1 MAATVGQLNVQLGV
15 DSTKLKEGV
24 AKASKV
30 IEDLGNEFDKVGNSA
45 AASVAKAE
53 KAVQKIA
60 TETKQSLTKVEQ
72 AYAQAS
78 YGVDEFSLAYHEM
91 ARKVAADS
99 KRIADSADQTTR
111 TMGDK
116 FGQAGSKMTAV
127 GAKMSMGLTA
137 PMLLAGRQAIKAAN
151 EFEFSMQSIVA
162 MVGLSEDKVADM
174 GVAARAMAIEFGGS
188 ASEAAGALY
197 FVASAGID
205 GATALEVLRQSLK
218 ASAIGM
224 GDTSIIADT
233 VSSALNAYG
242 IANLS
247 AAEATDVMVASVREG
262 KMEADA
268 LAGALPRVLPI
279 ASAMG
284 VSFQE
289 VGAAF
294 AAMSRNGT
302 DASEAATQLRGI
314 LSSLLQPTKQAEDTM
329 NGLGFSSKGLRE
341 QIKEKGLLD
350 TLLTLTTAF
359 GDNEEAQAAVFGNV
373 RALTGVMSMFGAATE
388 STTKIFANL
397 ADNTGDTDKAFQAM
411 SETGAFKMKQAMA
424 EMKDAFISLGQILVP
439 IIVPAL
445 KAVATAFEK
454 VMTVINAMPN
464 FVKTI
469 IVVLAGLLAAA
480 GPVLIMLGM
489 LAKAFLAVKA
499 AMASQA
505 LISMTAQFAAA
516 GPIIAGVAIAALA
529 VVAAFSMFSAN
540 AAAAKERQEALTDSL
555 RTAGEPTVVLTDK
568 IGTLIAEYV
577 ALKDAAEGAATGVD
591 TEITGAQAFTAS
603 QVALAGLTQVVADAG
618 LSIETIT
625 AAVEGGT
632 NVFGDYA
639 NAIDSAA
646 DHAESSSMVYH
657 DVIEVLDEYGVTG
670 NAVADALMNQY
681 RAGKIND
688 SQLIGSLE
696 TLDDAAT
703 AFDDNRDALNKQN
716 EEYIKSADGIAAF
729 SKALGSDAFDAI
741 VKASEATAAAAGR
754 TDTFTVAGEML
765 MGAMDKAAIKTAE
778 LAVAEELVAEATI
791 RALPAITQMNE
802 LLRLAKESGGEA
814 GATFASMADALGI
827 VSAVLANQLIL
838 VLAKADNNTA
848 KLANTFAGLKGN
860 SKAIEQ
866 VIREQSMA
874 MVQLLVDTTNAGGGI
889 SDAIPSLKYLY
900 DSLVNGAKAAGMD
913 SDAIVGLIK
922 KIGILDG
929 LAPEVQFALTL
940 NTKQLEAQI
949 AVLEK
954 SIVKSVTNPL
964 AGISPATLA
973 MIQELAILKKAL
985 EGVNTVPTGG
995 TTSGGGSTTPDSK
1008 NDFKWVEGY
1017 VTSLSQYANSLISQ
1031 DFARDLGT
1039 QTAEQINETLVGL
1052 LDKMKDLKLNKLPFF
1067 DAFRK
1072 KFKEDFKALAV
1083 LAKERDELVKNLDI
1097 ARNGSVDK
1105 YSGVTL
1111 TKGLEELAN
1120 ALEDVKSRSKDFA
1133 KSIADGIMQP
1143 IGKGNALT
1151 GATNTLTK
1159 AKEFFKN
1166 ITSLRTAGFGPD
1178 VIKEVV
1184 SAGLVDGN
1192 KLAKRLLSMSTTD
1205 IAQFTKVRAEI
1216 NDIAKASG
1224 SLASDIVFATEI
1236 KFASDA
1242 FDAQKLIVQGLETS
1256 LATTNGEIKS
1266 LITTI
1271 QTDLYD
1277 TFFEFLSGFQGG
1289 IDQLNTFK
1297 PLPDSSTTTPGAGG
1311 TIPGG
1316 GTTPD
1321 AGGTTPGGGSKPDS
1335 IFGSPKAD
1343 ANFTAW
1349 VTAQANKLIPGKSY
1363 PKWNIGPLP
1372 NGGAILGKKHI
1383 YLPPGL
1389 DFSGFHADGGIAMKA
1404 SLGVIGESG
1413 PEAIIPLSKMSQF
1426 GSGDTY
1432 VTINVSGNVSSER
1445 DLVEAVRVGL
1455 LKAQRSNRTLVV

>member
-1 MAATVGQLNVQLGV
+1 MANVGKVDVVLGV
-15 DSTKLKEGV
+15 DSSKLKEGV
-24 AKASKV
+24 AKAAKV
-30 IEDLGNEFDKVGNSA
+30 IEDLGNQFDKIGTNA
-45 AASVAKAE
+45 AASVSKAE
-53 KAVQKIA
+53 KAVQKVA
-60 TETKQSLTKVEQ
+60 SETKQSLSKVEQ
-72 AYAQAS
+72 AYAKAS

-91 ARKVAADS
+91 ARKVVADS
-99 KRIADSADQTTR
+99 KRIEDSADRTTR
-111 TMGDK
+111 SMGDK
-116 FGQAGSKMTAV
+116 FGAAGSKMTAV
-127 GAKMSMGLTA
+127 GTKMSMGLTA

-162 MVGLSEDKVADM
+162 MVGLSEDKVAEM

-188 ASEAAGALY
+188 ATEAADALY

-205 GATALEVLRQSLK
+205 GATAMEVLESSLK

-247 AAEATDVMVASVREG
+247 AAQATDVMVAAVREG

-284 VSFQE
+284 VSFNE
-289 VGAAF
+289 VGATF

-314 LSSLLQPTKQAEDTM
+314 LSSLLQPTKEAEETM
-329 NGLGFSSKGLRE
+329 NSLGFSSEGLRQ

-359 GDNEEAQAAVFGNV
+359 GDNEAAQAAVFGNV

-388 STTKIFANL
+388 STTTIFANL

-411 SETGAFKMKQAMA
+411 SETGAFQMKQAMA
-424 EMKDAFISLGQILVP
+424 QVKDAFISLGQILVP

-445 KAVATAFEK
+445 KFVTAGFEK
-454 VMTVINAMPN
+454 VMAAINAMPN

-499 AMASQA
+499 AMATQA
-505 LISMTAQFAAA
+505 FVTMTAQFAAA

-529 VVAAFSMFSAN
+529 VVAAYSMFSAN
-540 AAAAKERQEALTDSL
+540 AAAAKERQEALTESL
-555 RTAGEPTVVLTDK
+555 RMAGEPTVVLTDK
-568 IGTLIAEYV
+568 IGTLIDEYV
-577 ALKDAAEGAATGVD
+577 ALQGAAEGAATGIG
-591 TEITGAQAFTAS
+591 EEFSGAQAFTAAELGAGVAILAKYGGDINTLTDYVS
-603 QVALAGLTQVVADAG
+603 TGTDAFGDLATKILGGTKDIQTAITQTESLTDAQAAMFMALANSGELD
-618 LSIETIT
+618 LHE
-625 AAVEGGT
+625 
-632 NVFGDYA
+632 FYMLA
-639 NAIDSAA
+639 N
-646 DHAESSSMVYH
+646 
-657 DVIEVLDEYGVTG
+657 
-670 NAVADALMNQY
+670 
-681 RAGKIND
+681 
-688 SQLIGSLE
+688 
-696 TLDDAAT
+696 TLDLASD
-703 AFDDNRDALNKQN
+703 AFDDNRDALNKTN
-716 EEYIKSADGIAAF
+716 EEYITGADGIAYFA
-729 SKALGSDAFDAI
+729 SVLGFDAFNAI
-741 VKASEATAAAAGR
+741 VETAKATADAAGR
-754 TDTFTVAGEML
+754 TDVYTVAAEAL
-765 MGAMDKAAIKTAE
+765 LPAIEAATIVNAE
-778 LAVAEELVAEATI
+778 LAAAEERVVQATI
-791 RALPAITQMNE
+791 RSLPAIAQMNE
-802 LLRLAKESGGEA
+802 LLRIAKENGGEA
-814 GATFASMADALGI
+814 GATFASMADSLGI
-827 VSAVLANQLIL
+827 VSAVLANQLVL
-838 VLAKADNNTA
+838 VLAKADTNTA
-848 KLANTFAGLKGN
+848 KLANTFRGLRGN

-889 SDAIPSLKYLY
+889 LDALPSLKYMY
-900 DSLVNGAKAAGMD
+900 DALVNGATAAGMD
-913 SDAIVGLIK
+913 SEAVVQLIK

-929 LAPEVQFALTL
+929 LAPEIQLALTM
-940 NTKQLEAQI
+940 NTAQI
-949 AVLEK
+949 TAQIKVLEDALK
-954 SIVKSVTNPL
+954 KAVYGPSGQMSST
-964 AGISPATLA
+964 TLA
-973 MIQELAILKKAL
+973 MIQELNILKKAL
-985 EGVNTVPTGG
+985 EGINNVPAY
-995 TTSGGGSTTPDSK
+995 SGGGSSGGGNTTPDPS
-1008 NDFKWVEGY
+1008 NDFSWVAGY
-1017 VTSLSQYANSLISQ
+1017 VTSLAQFANGLITR

-1039 QTAEQINETLVGL
+1039 QTAEQINETLVDL
-1052 LDKMKDLKLNKLPFF
+1052 LDKMKDLKLDTLPFF
-1067 DAFRK
+1067 DEFRT
-1072 KFKEDFKALAV
+1072 KFEKDFKDLAV
-1083 LAKERDELVKNLDI
+1083 LATKRDELVKSLDI

-1111 TKGLEELAN
+1111 TKGLGELAT
-1120 ALEDVKSRSKDFA
+1120 ALEDVKSKSKDFA
-1133 KSIADGIMQP
+1133 KSIADGVMQP

-1192 KLAKRLLSMSTTD
+1192 KLAKRLLSMSATD
-1205 IAQFTKVRAEI
+1205 IAEFTRVRSQINEI
-1216 NDIAKASG
+1216 ATATG
-1224 SLASDIVFATEI
+1224 ALASDIVFATELS
-1236 KFASDA
+1236 FAQGA

-1256 LATTNGEIKS
+1256 LATTNGEIQT

-1271 QTDLYD
+1271 QTDLYN

-1289 IDQLNTFK
+1289 IDQLNTFT
-1297 PLPDSSTTTPGAGG
+1297 PLPGSSTTTPGAGG
-1311 TIPGG
+1311 
-1316 GTTPD
+1316 
-1321 AGGTTPGGGSKPDS
+1321 GTTPGGGGGDTSSGGGTTPPVNP
-1335 IFGSPKAD
+1335 FGSAEAA
-1343 ANFTAW
+1343 ANFAAW
-1349 VTAQANKLIPGKSY
+1349 VRAESNKLIPGRSY
-1363 PKWNIGPLP
+1363 MNWNIGPLP
-1372 NGGAILGKKHI
+1372 NGGAIVGDQHT

-1389 DFSGFHADGGIAMKA
+1389 DFSGFHAAGGIAMKA

-1432 VTINVSGNVSSER
+1432 VTVNVSGNVSSER

>member
-1 MAATVGQLNVQLGV
+1 MANVGKVDVVLGV
-15 DSTKLKEGV
+15 DSSKLKEGV
-24 AKASKV
+24 AKAAKV
-30 IEDLGNEFDKVGNSA
+30 IEDLGNQFDKIGTNA
-45 AASVAKAE
+45 AASVSKAE
-53 KAVQKIA
+53 KAVQKVA
-60 TETKQSLTKVEQ
+60 SETKQSLSKVER
-72 AYAQAS
+72 AYAEAS

-91 ARKVAADS
+91 ARKVVADS
-99 KRIADSADQTTR
+99 KRIEDSADRTTR
-111 TMGDK
+111 SMGDK
-116 FGQAGSKMTAV
+116 FGAAGSKMTSV
-127 GAKMSMGLTA
+127 GTKMSMGLTA

-162 MVGLSEDKVADM
+162 MVGLSEDKVAEM

-205 GATALEVLRQSLK
+205 GATAMEVLEQSLK

-289 VGAAF
+289 VGATF

-314 LSSLLQPTKQAEDTM
+314 LSSLLQPTKEAEETM
-329 NGLGFSSKGLRE
+329 NSLGFSSKGLRE

-350 TLLTLTTAF
+350 TLMTLTTAF
-359 GDNEEAQAAVFGNV
+359 GDNEAAQAAVFGNV

-388 STTKIFANL
+388 STTNIFANL

-424 EMKDAFISLGQILVP
+424 QVKDSFISLGQILVP

-445 KAVATAFEK
+445 QFLTAGFQK
-454 VMTVINAMPN
+454 VMAVINAMPN

-499 AMASQA
+499 AMATQA
-505 LISMTAQFAAA
+505 FISMTAQFAAA
-516 GPIIAGVAIAALA
+516 GPVIAGVAIAALA

-540 AAAAKERQEALTDSL
+540 AAAAKERQESLTESL
-555 RTAGEPTVVLTDK
+555 RMAGEPTVVLTDK

-577 ALKDAAEGAATGVD
+577 ALQGAAEGAATGIG
-591 TEITGAQAFTAS
+591 EEFSGAQAFTAAELGS
-603 QVALAGLTQVVADAG
+603 SVAVLAKYGGDINTLTDYVSTGTDAFGDLATTILGGSEDIQTAITRTESLTDAQAAMFMALANSNELD
-618 LSIETIT
+618 LHE
-625 AAVEGGT
+625 
-632 NVFGDYA
+632 FYMLA
-639 NAIDSAA
+639 N
-646 DHAESSSMVYH
+646 
-657 DVIEVLDEYGVTG
+657 
-670 NAVADALMNQY
+670 
-681 RAGKIND
+681 
-688 SQLIGSLE
+688 
-696 TLDDAAT
+696 TLDLAAN
-703 AFDDNRDALNKQN
+703 AFDDNRDALNKTN
-716 EEYIKSADGIAAF
+716 EEYITGADGIAYFA
-729 SKALGSDAFDAI
+729 SVLGFDAFNAI
-741 VKASEATAAAAGR
+741 VETAKATADAAGR
-754 TDTFTVAGEML
+754 TDVYTVAAEAL
-765 MGAMDKAAIKTAE
+765 LPAIEEATIVNAE
-778 LAVAEELVAEATI
+778 LAAAEALVVQETI
-791 RALPAITQMNE
+791 RSLPVITQMNE
-802 LLRLAKESGGEA
+802 LLRIAKENGGEA

-827 VSAVLANQLIL
+827 VSAVLANQLVL
-838 VLAKADNNTA
+838 VLAKADANTA
-848 KLANTFAGLKGN
+848 KLANAFKGLRGN

-889 SDAIPSLKYLY
+889 LDALPSLKYMY
-900 DSLVNGAKAAGMD
+900 DALVNGAKAAGMD
-913 SDAIVGLIK
+913 SEAVVELIK
-922 KIGILDG
+922 RIGILDG
-929 LAPEVQFALTL
+929 LAPEIQLALTMD
-940 NTKQLEAQI
+940 TKQLQAQI
-949 AVLEK
+949 KVIKDSLASYKGGNIQYVRMLLEQLR
-954 SIVKSVTNPL
+954 PL
-964 AGISPATLA
+964 QLLLDAINNVPAY
-973 MIQELAILKKAL
+973 
-985 EGVNTVPTGG
+985 
-995 TTSGGGSTTPDSK
+995 SGGGSSGGGNTTPDPS
-1008 NDFKWVEGY
+1008 NDFSWVAGY
-1017 VTSLSQYANSLISQ
+1017 VTSLAQFANGLITR

-1039 QTAEQINETLVGL
+1039 QTAEQINETLVDL
-1052 LDKMKDLKLNKLPFF
+1052 LDKMKDLKLDTLPFF
-1067 DAFRK
+1067 DEFRT
-1072 KFKEDFKALAV
+1072 KFEKDFKDLAV
-1083 LAKERDELVKNLDI
+1083 LATKRDELVKSLDI
-1097 ARNGSVDK
+1097 ARNGSVDQ

-1111 TKGLEELAN
+1111 TKGLGELAT
-1120 ALEDVKSRSKDFA
+1120 ALEDVKSKSKDFA
-1133 KSIADGIMQP
+1133 KSIADGVMQP

-1178 VIKEVV
+1178 VIKEVL

-1192 KLAKRLLSMSTTD
+1192 KLAKRLLSMSATD
-1205 IAQFTKVRAEI
+1205 IAEFTRVRSQINEI
-1216 NDIAKASG
+1216 ATATG
-1224 SLASDIVFATEI
+1224 ALASDIVFATELS
-1236 KFASDA
+1236 FAQGA

-1256 LATTNGEIKS
+1256 LATTNGEIQT

-1271 QTDLYD
+1271 QTDLYN

-1289 IDQLNTFK
+1289 IDQLNTFT
-1297 PLPDSSTTTPGAGG
+1297 PLPGSGTTTPGAGG
-1311 TIPGG
+1311 
-1316 GTTPD
+1316 
-1321 AGGTTPGGGSKPDS
+1321 GTTPGGGGGGDTSSGGGTTPPVNP
-1335 IFGSPKAD
+1335 FGSAEAA
-1343 ANFTAW
+1343 ANFAAW
-1349 VTAQANKLIPGKSY
+1349 VRAESNKLVPGRSY
-1363 PKWNIGPLP
+1363 MNWNIGPLP
-1372 NGGAILGKKHI
+1372 NGGAIIGDEHI

-1389 DFSGFHADGGIAMKA
+1389 DFSGFHAAGGIAMKA
-1404 SLGVIGESG
+1404 SLGVIGEAG